1 MIFGALF
8 TPGTVFQ
15 GANQEKWAKKVFA
28 SFVMKMIKQFR
39 KKLSNMYFKNRP
51 HIS

>member
-15 GANQEKWAKKVFA
+15 GENQEKWAKKSLPV
-28 SFVMKMIKQFR
+28 
-39 KKLSNMYFKNRP
+39 LS
-51 HIS
+51 